1 MAPKK
6 APVDAK
12 GAGTKDASVIKR
24 LHQILKTADLEK
36 TTVKNIQK
44 QLEGDLGVP
53 MSDRKQFIRDEV
65 RCRSTSSFSSHS
77 RTSRILVRANGASA
91 SANSNALQPRSFA
104 IIPAN
109 GNNFQTSADVH
120 HAPFPPPAG
129 REVPEVQRRQED
141 GVSNHHARI
150 RTRPLSPSPPT

>member
-65 RCRSTSSFSSHS
+65 RCRSTTSFSSHS
-77 RTSRILVRANGASA
+77 RTSRILVRANGASRA
-91 SANSNALQPRSFA
+91 PIQTPSSPVRLQLFQRTATIFKRALTPITPRSLHPQVEKFLKSNA
-104 IIPAN
+104 
-109 GNNFQTSADVH
+109 GKKM
-120 HAPFPPPAG
+120 G
-129 REVPEVQRRQED
+129 
-141 GVSNHHARI
+141 
-150 RTRPLSPSPPT
+150 

>member
-65 RCRSTSSFSSHS
+65 RCRSTSSFSSRS
-77 RTSRILVRANGASA
+77 RTSRILVRANGASRA
-91 SANSNALQPRSFA
+91 PIQTPSDPVRLQLFQRTATIFKLALTPITLRSLHPQVEKFLKSNA
-104 IIPAN
+104 
-109 GNNFQTSADVH
+109 GKKM
-120 HAPFPPPAG
+120 G
-129 REVPEVQRRQED
+129 
-141 GVSNHHARI
+141 
-150 RTRPLSPSPPT
+150 